1 MSAYNDQIKTL
12 QKMGVQEVVKICKS
26 LLPTEYRHRPY
37 RHPELNNG
45 ISLLQSEDGMN
56 AYMAAYGEM
65 HIAKCRAA
73 LQNFP
78 FDKLK
83 GSIEI
88 IDWGC
93 GHGVGSLCVLDTL
106 SQRDKLQWI
115 KRVTLIEPSPA
126 TLGRAVINVTQAT
139 GGSVAVLPLNYY
151 LPGNADN
158 VLQGVDYVAQHV
170 IHVFSNILDINGIDL
185 AQLACMIP
193 RAGHQHYI
201 LCRE

>member
-1 MSAYNDQIKTL
+1 MSAYNDQIKIL

-93 GHGVGSLCVLDTL
+93 GQGVGSLCVLDTL

-158 VLQGVDYVAQHV
+158 VFTRSRLRCTTCNSCIFKYSGYQWY
-170 IHVFSNILDINGIDL
+170 
-185 AQLACMIP
+185 
-193 RAGHQHYI
+193 
-201 LCRE
+201 